1 MEAAAVAA
9 ATLAGDTLDPVAWE
23 EVLKHNPSNHLAL
36 SKLADIARM
45 QGRHLE
51 AAGHLERLLA
61 VGMPPSDCAGAS
73 SEPAGLGG
81 PRSQGEVHA
90 ALGHCFLAVS
100 HQESELSGI
109 LRRMQESHDA
119 YKLALAQMMQ
129 GEDPDL
135 WYGIGLLYD
144 RYASLMK
151 PCAQKSE
158 CEAAA
163 SKAFDA
169 VLIIEPRHERR
180 DEVPPRPLPS
190 PSPSALTFAFALSFT
205 PAPAPTTDPSSAPT
219 PTPAPALR
227 PPGALQTGFAPQGAE
242 RAHEGARVLH
252 SHQREP
258 LPPRRRSRRLVP
270 GRYPPPHPHPHLHP
284 HGHLPV
290 PGPPHLLI
298 APPHRTSSAATHA
311 VPPPSLPCSPSLP
324 RSLRSAAPCRLL
336 ALASLLHPL
345 PLLLTPSSSATD
357 RPRAR
362 VRRPSIAAAS
372 AASLRALPPPLRR
385 GRPPCQARPSAA
397 SARLAVP
404 QLGRQRR
411 RASDAAA
418 AAGCGG

>member
-1 MEAAAVAA
+1 MEAAALAV

-73 SEPAGLGG
+73 SEPAGLGE

-169 VLIIEPRHERR
+169 VLITEQLGDARPVLSAKLGWRLPR
-180 DEVPPRPLPS
+180 DFEVPWRNRGS
-190 PSPSALTFAFALSFT
+190 PESDGEYPAAALAALE
-205 PAPAPTTDPSSAPT
+205 ARNAVDRAVY
-219 PTPAPALR
+219 
-227 PPGALQTGFAPQGAE
+227 E
-242 RAHEGARVLH
+242 RAVRAFEAVL
-252 SHQREP
+252 
-258 LPPRRRSRRLVP
+258 
-270 GRYPPPHPHPHLHP
+270 
-284 HGHLPV
+284 
-290 PGPPHLLI
+290 
-298 APPHRTSSAATHA
+298 
-311 VPPPSLPCSPSLP
+311 
-324 RSLRSAAPCRLL
+324 
-336 ALASLLHPL
+336 
-345 PLLLTPSSSATD
+345 
-357 RPRAR
+357 
-362 VRRPSIAAAS
+362 
-372 AASLRALPPPLRR
+372 
-385 GRPPCQARPSAA
+385 
-397 SARLAVP
+397 
-404 QLGRQRR
+404 RR
-411 RASDAAA
+411 RARRR
-418 AAGCGG
+418 GGRGGVL